1 MAFFEQTNL
10 TNDAGVIINPATED
24 SAADTSSLLRR
35 MLNVLLAPLGYDK
48 SVQRYRQTAVIESG
62 TVTTVTT
69 VATVTNM
76 TNITGSIGT
85 YQATQQVW
93 GTNLSAW
100 EACVRK
106 RIT

>member
-48 SVQRYRQTAVIESG
+48 SLQRYRQTSVIESG
-62 TVTTVTT
+62 TVTTVT
-69 VATVTNM
+69 TVTNM

-93 GTNLSAW
+93 GTNLVAW
-100 EACVRK
+100 DVCVRSK
-106 RIT
+106 IT